1 MREQTLL
8 RLSLI
13 CSFLGLFSLAAMLY
27 LAEPE
32 DISISDI
39 RTLPDQEH
47 LQFQATVS
55 KVMQFNRTAILEVQA
70 IEQVKVVVF
79 EEPGTGFRPR
89 QKVRINGVIQ
99 TYGGSREIIAT
110 RITAFGQGEADTS

>member
-1 MREQTLL
+1 
-8 RLSLI
+8 
-13 CSFLGLFSLAAMLY
+13 
-27 LAEPE
+27 
-32 DISISDI
+32 
-39 RTLPDQEH
+39 DQEH
-47 LQFQATVS
+47 VQFQATVS
-55 KVMQFNRTAILEVQA
+55 KVMQGNRTAILEVQA

-79 EEPGTGFRPR
+79 EEPGTGFRPG